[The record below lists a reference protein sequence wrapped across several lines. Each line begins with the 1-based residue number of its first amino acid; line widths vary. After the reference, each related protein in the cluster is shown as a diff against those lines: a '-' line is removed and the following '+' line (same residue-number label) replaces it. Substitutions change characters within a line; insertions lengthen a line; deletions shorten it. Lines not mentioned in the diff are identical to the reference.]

1 METRIENLLELGV
14 DGGRKK
20 TTSSCLH
27 LLGPRIPGN
36 PKFPNFCLIIHK
48 SPSEQGNRSFYTRYK
63 IPIELNLNLGNASMQ
78 QRNVRVLFSLWSHG
92 RKRGSVP
99 EALVA
104 AKDLSDSSSRAVEES
119 DHMASGSPPKRQRNN
134 QFQKCQR
141 SSSSSSSRP
150 TQWPDTDAVI

>member
-1 METRIENLLELGV
+1 MDMETRIENLLELGV

-63 IPIELNLNLGNASMQ
+63 IPIELNPNLGNASMQ

-92 RKRGSVP
+92 RKEEAYLKRWWRPRTSVIAAAGRWRRATTWRVGALRNVRGTTNFKN
-99 EALVA
+99 ANA
-104 AKDLSDSSSRAVEES
+104 AAAADRR
-119 DHMASGSPPKRQRNN
+119 SGRTRT
-134 QFQKCQR
+134 R
-141 SSSSSSSRP
+141 
-150 TQWPDTDAVI
+150 